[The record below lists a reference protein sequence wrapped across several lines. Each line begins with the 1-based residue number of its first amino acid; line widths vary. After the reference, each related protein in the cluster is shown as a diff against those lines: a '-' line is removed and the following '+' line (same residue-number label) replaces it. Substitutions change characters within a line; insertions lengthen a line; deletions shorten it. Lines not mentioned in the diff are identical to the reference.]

1 MCMRFWACILGR
13 NIVTYGAAFAEQP
26 ESIMETTRIQRA
38 LLSVSDKTG
47 LDKFAKGLVAQNV
60 QLISTGGT
68 CRYLM
73 ELGLPVT
80 EISDYTGAPELFDG
94 RVKTLHPKVH
104 GGLLQ
109 RRDLEEHQQQ
119 AKDNNIPTIDLVCVN
134 LYPFEET
141 VAKEGVTLAEA
152 IEKID
157 IGGPS
162 MLRSAAKNY
171 ASVTVVSDPA
181 DYDTVLEEMENHQGN
196 TTLKTREK
204 LAVKVFMR
212 TSAYDTAISNYL
224 GHRAEDSTR
233 NNFTVSLPF
242 NQTLRYGDNP
252 HQPSVMYGN
261 FDSIFTQLQGKE
273 LSYTNI
279 LDLDAAASLIMN
291 FRRPTVA
298 ILKHTNPCGVGQDD
312 EDLVEAWKRAYQTD
326 TQAPFGGVIVMNRPM
341 TEALA
346 RIVGAI
352 FTDVII
358 APDYEPEARAILTKK
373 KNCRIMRIDMDAWRE
388 FCKVP
393 MVRTAPGGLMT
404 VKRDDE
410 VMGLDNLEAKV
421 VTKRVPTAEELE
433 AMRFAWRVCKQVH
446 SNAIVFTNKNG
457 TLGIGAGQ
465 MSRVDSAKIA
475 VWKAGQA
482 GLDLKGSVIASDGLF
497 PFADGLQ
504 TAIDAGATACIQPG
518 GSIRDEEVI
527 AAADAAGIAMIFTGA
542 RHFLH

>member
-1 MCMRFWACILGR
+1 
-13 NIVTYGAAFAEQP
+13 
-26 ESIMETTRIQRA
+26 METKKIERA

-47 LDKFAKGLVAQNV
+47 LETFARGLVAQNV

-68 CRYLM
+68 CKFLK

-109 RRDLEEHQQQ
+109 RRDLPEHQQQ
-119 AKDNNIPTIDLVCVN
+119 AKENNIPTIDLVCVN

-141 VAKEGVTLAEA
+141 IAKEGVTLAEA

-171 ASVTVVSDPA
+171 ASVTVVCDPA
-181 DYDTVLEEMENHQGN
+181 DYVTVLEEMENHQGD

-204 LAVKVFMR
+204 LAVKVFIR
-212 TSAYDTAISNYL
+212 TSSYDTAISNYL
-224 GHRAEDSTR
+224 GHRSEDSIK
-233 NNFTVSLPF
+233 NNLTLSLPF
-242 NQTLRYGDNP
+242 CQTLRYGDNP
-252 HQPSVMYGN
+252 HQPSVLYGSFN
-261 FDSIFTQLQGKE
+261 KIFTQLQGKE
-273 LSYTNI
+273 LSYTNV

-291 FRRPTVA
+291 FRRPTVG

-312 EDLVEAWKRAYQTD
+312 TDLVEAWKRAYQTD

-358 APDYEPEARAILTKK
+358 APDYEPEARAILQKK
-373 KNCRIMRIDMDAWRE
+373 KNCRIMRLDMDAWRAA
-388 FCKVP
+388 CKEP
-393 MVRTAPGGLMT
+393 MIRTAPGGVMT
-404 VKRDDE
+404 MKRDDE
-410 VMGLDNLEAKV
+410 ALGLEDLENKV
-421 VTKRVPTAEELE
+421 VTNRMPTADELE

-446 SNAIVFTNKNG
+446 SNAIVFTDKDG

-475 VWKAGQA
+475 VWKAGEA
-482 GLDLKGSVIASDGLF
+482 GLSLKGSVIASDGLF

-518 GSIRDEEVI
+518 GSIRDQEVI
-527 AAADAAGIAMIFTGA
+527 DAANAAGIAMVFTGV

>member
-1 MCMRFWACILGR
+1 
-13 NIVTYGAAFAEQP
+13 
-26 ESIMETTRIQRA
+26 METLKIERA

-47 LDKFAKGLVAQNV
+47 LEEFAKGLVRQGV

-68 CRYLM
+68 CKFLKD
-73 ELGLPVT
+73 LGLQVT
-80 EISDYTGAPELFDG
+80 EISEYTGAPELFDG
-94 RVKTLHPKVH
+94 RVKTLHPMVH

-109 RRDLEEHQQQ
+109 RRDLPEHRKQ
-119 AKDNNIPTIDLVCVN
+119 AEQHHIPTIDLVCVN

-141 VAKEGVTLAEA
+141 IARSGVTLAEA

-171 ASVTVVSDPA
+171 AAVTVVSDPA
-181 DYDTVLEEMENHQGN
+181 DYAMVLEEMEAHQGG

-204 LAVKVFMR
+204 LAIKVFMR
-212 TSAYDTAISNYL
+212 TSEYDAAISNYL
-224 GHRAEDSTR
+224 GHQAEDSTKA
-233 NNFTVSLPF
+233 NFSLTLPF
-242 NQTLRYGDNP
+242 AQTLRYGDNP
-252 HQPSVMYGN
+252 HQPSVLYGN
-261 FDSIFTQLQGKE
+261 FDKIFTQLQGKE
-273 LSYTNI
+273 LSYTNV
-279 LDLDAAASLIMN
+279 LDLDAAASLISN
-291 FRRPTVA
+291 FRRPTD
-298 ILKHTNPCGVGQDD
+298 PCGVGQDD
-312 EDLVEAWKRAYQTD
+312 DDLVQAWKLAYRTD

-358 APDYEPEARAILTKK
+358 APDYEPEARVILQKK
-373 KNCRIMRIDMDAWRE
+373 KNCRIMRVNMDAWRE
-388 FCKVP
+388 YGKYP
-393 MVRTAPGGLMT
+393 MVRTAPGGVMT
-404 VKRDDE
+404 MKRDDE
-410 VMGLDNLEAKV
+410 VLGLDGLDAKV
-421 VTKRVPTAEELE
+421 VTKRVPTADEME

-446 SNAIVFTNKNG
+446 SNAIVFTDKNG

-482 GLDLKGSVIASDGLF
+482 GLSLQGSVIASDGLF

-518 GSIRDEEVI
+518 GSIRDQEVI
-527 AAADAAGIAMIFTGA
+527 DAADAAGIAMVFTGV